1 MFKCSMEPGLGPPG
15 KLESLCVGSFKKLF
29 WEARSILYKL
39 SLTDPGKKTIFI
51 YISPA
56 ASNNKF
62 KWVVISS
69 LAFLL
74 SEVIWNFYC
83 QGTIYDIVQVC

>member
-39 SLTDPGKKTIFI
+39 SLTDPGKKLYS
-51 YISPA
+51 YILVLQPA
-56 ASNNKF
+56 ITNLNGS
-62 KWVVISS
+62 
-69 LAFLL
+69 
-74 SEVIWNFYC
+74 
-83 QGTIYDIVQVC
+83 